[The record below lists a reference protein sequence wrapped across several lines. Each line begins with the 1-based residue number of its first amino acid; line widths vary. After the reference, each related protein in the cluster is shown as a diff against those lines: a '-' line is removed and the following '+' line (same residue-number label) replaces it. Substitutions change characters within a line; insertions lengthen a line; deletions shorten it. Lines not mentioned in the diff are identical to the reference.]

1 MAENNTKNFI
11 LFSLENLKI
20 LMKVHIIPISTF
32 NLLHPKKG
40 DVITFSRGA
49 HSPSLTLE
57 KNVVLSFKRK

>member
-32 NLLHPKKG
+32 R
-40 DVITFSRGA
+40 VIFDTQRR
-49 HSPSLTLE
+49 
-57 KNVVLSFKRK
+57 VI